1 METVNGQHF
10 SGAGRPGPGWGRRRS
25 CTGDRSRNLRS
36 GRRRARAPWKGSRG
50 RGGGGGDLVPA
61 TALATYGAA
70 GGGRAPV
77 ESDRGDVAGWL
88 LALAL
93 PGVLAVWLL
102 ARPSG
107 ERVAVVVTNLA
118 NLAGPLVACW
128 VGLRR
133 RGGGRSTGAI
143 VPVTAAATT
152 ANAETRGARGQ
163 PPPRL

>member
-1 METVNGQHF
+1 MGSIYPEQ
-10 SGAGRPGPGWGRRRS
+10 ADP
-25 CTGDRSRNLRS
+25 DR
-36 GRRRARAPWKGSRG
+36 A
-50 RGGGGGDLVPA
+50 GGGGDLIPA

-143 VPVTAAATT
+143 VPFTDAAAT
-152 ANAETRGARGQ
+152 ANAKRRFGGANASLVCLAAAGLLCASGQ
-163 PPPRL
+163 LLSYGAALLFGDVPPVSWIG